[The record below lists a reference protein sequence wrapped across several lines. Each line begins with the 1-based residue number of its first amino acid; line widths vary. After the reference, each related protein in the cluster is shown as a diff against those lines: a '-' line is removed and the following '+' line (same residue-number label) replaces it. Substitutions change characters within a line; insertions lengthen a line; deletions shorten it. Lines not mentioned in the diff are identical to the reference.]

1 MTTWLWVED
10 ISQMLAA
17 LIRATSGP
25 SIYQYLLTL
34 QNRIKRANFYSQNLI
49 KTKVKRTH

>member
-25 SIYQYLLTL
+25 TLYLLTL
-34 QNRIKRANFYSQNLI
+34 QNRIKRAHFYSQNLI